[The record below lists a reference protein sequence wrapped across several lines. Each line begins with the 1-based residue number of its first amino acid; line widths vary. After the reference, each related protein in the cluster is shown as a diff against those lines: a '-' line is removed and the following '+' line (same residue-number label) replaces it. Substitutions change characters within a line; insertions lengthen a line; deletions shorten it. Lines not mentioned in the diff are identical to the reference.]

1 MASQGI
7 EIEKKYDV
15 DDAAVVPSLA
25 ELPGVARVGEPHV
38 ATLEAV
44 YFDTDRHTLASR
56 HITLRRRTGGADAG
70 WHLKLPAVVGD
81 STAGDSPASDS
92 TSSHNEAAPQRR
104 EIHAPLGQPAVVPE
118 RLLAHLQAYLR
129 GAGLIPVVRLETRR
143 TTYPL
148 YGEDGVHLADLAD
161 DRVQASALN
170 GDGLSANEQSQQWRE
185 WELELVHGS
194 PDLFPAAE
202 EALAAAGARPA
213 RHGSKLARA
222 LGDAVTGDAQD
233 AGDEADATGLPTAE
247 PCKKSPATAVV
258 TFYLA
263 AQIREI
269 LAHDPGV
276 RLEEPDAVHAMRSAV
291 RRTRSALAA
300 FRRLYSAV
308 AVRRLLDELKWLGR
322 ILGAPRD
329 AEVILERLRGQADEL
344 PEGPA
349 AAAVKSSVEHEL
361 GGRFDSGY
369 RKMQEVLMSARY
381 FRLLDHLEAF
391 RDHPPVRPQAEAPGR
406 KVAAKLVDKA
416 AKRLRRS
423 HKAAKGARLGAPH
436 ETALHQVRKD
446 AKRLRHVAEAAA
458 PVHGKPAAKIAK
470 AARRQ
475 QKILGELHDSV
486 LARDLLARLG
496 AAPDLPEAVASAY
509 ATLGERQEEL
519 GAAAESKYRKAWK
532 KSRKFLQ
539 RGVI

>member
-15 DDAAVVPSLA
+15 DEAAVVPSLA
-25 ELPGVARVGEPHV
+25 DLPGVARVGEPHV

-44 YFDTDRHTLASR
+44 YFDSDRHTLASR

-70 WHLKLPAVVGD
+70 WHLKLPAGTSD
-81 STAGDSPASDS
+81 GSDSPAGQDS
-92 TSSHNEAAPQRR
+92 AAPQRR
-104 EIHAPLGQPAVVPE
+104 EVHAPLGQPAVVPD
-118 RLLAHLQAYLR
+118 RLLAHVQAYLR
-129 GAGLIPVVRLETRR
+129 GAGLAPVVRLETRR

-148 YGEDGVHLADLAD
+148 YAEDGVHLADLAD
-161 DRVQASALN
+161 DRVQSQALTGDAQSGGGLS
-170 GDGLSANEQSQQWRE
+170 GDGQTQQWRE

-202 EALAAAGARPA
+202 DALAAAGASPA

-222 LGDAVTGDAQD
+222 LG
-233 AGDEADATGLPTAE
+233 EAADTREPDDGEPSTAA
-247 PCKKSPATAVV
+247 PGKKSPASAVV
-258 TFYLA
+258 TAYLA

-276 RLEEPDAVHAMRSAV
+276 RLEEPDAVHTMRSAV
-291 RRTRSALAA
+291 RRTRSALSAY
-300 FRRLYSAV
+300 RSLYSAV
-308 AVRRLLDELKWLGR
+308 AVRRLRDELTWLGR

-329 AEVILERLRGQADEL
+329 AEVIMERLRRHMDEL

-349 AAAVKSSVEHEL
+349 VALVKSSVEHEL

-369 RKMQEVLMSARY
+369 RKMQEVLLSERY
-381 FRLLDHLEAF
+381 FRLLDDLEEF
-391 RDHPPVRPQAEAPGR
+391 RDSPPVRPEGTASGR
-406 KVAAKLVDKA
+406 KMAAKLVEKA

-423 HKAAKGARLGAPH
+423 HQAAKGARRGAQH

-446 AKRLRHVAEAAA
+446 AKRLRHVAESAS
-458 PVHGKPAAKIAK
+458 PVHGKRAAKIAK

-486 LARDLLARLG
+486 LALELLGRLG
-496 AAPDLPEAVASAY
+496 AGPDLPEAVASVY
-509 ATLGERQEEL
+509 VTLRMRQAQL
-519 GAAAESKYRKAWK
+519 AAEAESTYRKAWK
-532 KSRKFLQ
+532 KSRKLLQ
-539 RGVI
+539 RGVL